1 MATAGG
7 RVGALLLTFD
17 AEFMDGGLAS
27 SAANATLEPGELPS
41 HWGQQVA
48 YPDLWCVCVCVCV
61 CVCE

>member
-7 RVGALLLTFD
+7 RVGALQLTFD

-48 YPDLWCVCVCVCV
+48 YPDL
-61 CVCE
+61 